1 MKVAIEITETDLRN
15 AVFERLKGE
24 FPESVTNFFGSN
36 PIQVKM
42 TYNSREG
49 WRQPRY
55 MRILI
60 EKDIKLP

>member
-1 MKVAIEITETDLRN
+1 MKVEVQITEQDIRN
-15 AVFERLKGE
+15 AVYERLKGK
-24 FPESVTNFFGSN
+24 FPESVLNFFGSN
-36 PIQVKM
+36 PLEVKM